1 MAAKMARDTA
11 FTATYTADMWAS
23 PLYIE
28 NGPAGK
34 GAFFA
39 VTTAN
44 NVIAFDE
51 TSGATLWTRSIGA
64 PAMGS
69 GGQCSRAIN
78 PLGILSTPVI
88 DAQTRTIYAAGA
100 IGDAT
105 GITGHIASAISIE
118 DGTVRDGWPVNV
130 GTAVNFDAKYHN
142 QRSALSLVGGI
153 LYVAYGGFV
162 GDCNNYHGR
171 VVAINTT
178 NRMAAGWA
186 TGGVGEAIWAPGGLA
201 SDGTG
206 VFAVTGNRTMGDSA
220 THADSEEIV
229 RVTGMATVANDS
241 TNVFFPSSWR
251 SMDSSDAD
259 FGVINSVYVEVPG
272 ATPST
277 ILVGLT
283 KDGHMFLLNSKKLGG
298 MGGQLVDFQVASGA
312 MSVYGAPTAYRT
324 AMGTHVAFATK
335 NPSMCPGA
343 AGAAAVVSVLI
354 PAGAPPMPRVQ
365 WCAPMAGD
373 ITGPIATTTDGTSD
387 AVVWYMSNGK
397 LTGVDGD
404 SGTSVF
410 TSSDTCAVTR
420 WTSPIAVK
428 GRIVVGGT
436 RQLCSWSPH

>member
-1 MAAKMARDTA
+1 
-11 FTATYTADMWAS
+11 MWAS

-28 NGPAGK
+28 NGPGGK

-51 TSGATLWTRSIGA
+51 TSGTSSGRRSIGTRDGRWRPVFESHQ
-64 PAMGS
+64 PA
-69 GGQCSRAIN
+69 RD
-78 PLGILSTPVI
+78 LSTPVI

-118 DGTVRDGWPVNV
+118 DGTVRDGWPVNI

-171 VVAINTT
+171 VVAINTA
-178 NRMAAGWA
+178 NRMAASWA

-206 VFAVTGNRTMGDSA
+206 VFAVTGNRTMGDSS

-229 RVTGMATVANDS
+229 RVTGMATVAHDTTKCS
-241 TNVFFPSSWR
+241 TPALAEHGQQRCRFRRHQQRLRGGPR
-251 SMDSSDAD
+251 RHALD
-259 FGVINSVYVEVPG
+259 G
-272 ATPST
+272 

-283 KDGHMFLLNSKKLGG
+283 KDGHMFLLNSKKPGRHG
-298 MGGQLVDFQVASGA
+298 RSAGRFPGGQRGHVRLRGA
-312 MSVYGAPTAYRT
+312 DRLTRT

-335 NPSMCPGA
+335 NPFMCPGA
-343 AGAAAVVSVLI
+343 AGAAAIVLVLL
-354 PAGAPPMPRVQ
+354 PAGSPPMPRVQ
-365 WCAPMAGD
+365 WCAPLGGD
-373 ITGPIATTTDGTSD
+373 LTGPIATTTDGTTD

-404 SGTSVF
+404 TGTSVV

-428 GRIVVGGT
+428 GRIGVGVRASSAPGRPT
-436 RQLCSWSPH
+436 RARAAPGPAGP

>member
-1 MAAKMARDTA
+1 MARDTA

-28 NGPAGK
+28 NGPGGK

-64 PAMGS
+64 PATGS

-88 DAQTRTIYAAGA
+88 DPQTRTIYAAGA

-130 GTAVNFDAKYHN
+130 GTAANFDAKYHN

-201 SDGTG
+201 SDGNG

-343 AGAAAVVSVLI
+343 AAARRPSFPCSSPRERRPCHASSGA
-354 PAGAPPMPRVQ
+354 RR
-365 WCAPMAGD
+365 MAGD
-373 ITGPIATTTDGTSD
+373 ITGPIATTTDGTTD

-397 LTGVDGD
+397 LAGVDGD

-410 TSSDTCAVTR
+410 TSTDTCAVTR